1 MAIDIKEYFTII
13 TSKTGYSS
21 SIGSLPKD
29 TPYTGTEGFYG
40 ILSVII
46 KNVFVIASIILFI
59 FIIIGGLGM
68 IINAGNAEKQKQSN
82 KTLSSAI
89 TGFIIMMT
97 AYWLIK
103 IIEILTG
110 VQIISL

>member
-1 MAIDIKEYFTII
+1 MAIDIREYFNLGVTDSGNPI
-13 TSKTGYSS
+13 
-21 SIGSLPKD
+21 SIGAAGS
-29 TPYTGTEGFYG
+29 PYTSEEGLYG

-46 KNVFVIASIILFI
+46 KNVFVIASIILFV

-68 IINAGNAEKQKQSN
+68 IINAGNSEKQKQSN

-89 TGFIIMMT
+89 TGFVIIIIS
-97 AYWLIK
+97 YWLIK

-110 VQIISL
+110 INIISI

>member
-1 MAIDIKEYFTII
+1 MSISIKEYFNLGIDADGSPI
-13 TSKTGYSS
+13 KIDTS
-21 SIGSLPKD
+21 GS
-29 TPYTGTEGFYG
+29 PYTWESGLGLYS

-46 KNVFVIASIILFI
+46 KNVFVLASIILLI

-68 IINAGNAEKQKQSN
+68 IINAGNSEKQKQSS
-82 KTLSSAI
+82 KTLSSAVA
-89 TGFIIMMT
+89 GFIIMMA

-110 VQIISL
+110 VNIISL

>member
-1 MAIDIKEYFTII
+1 MAINIPEYFNLGIDAADNPVTIGGAD
-13 TSKTGYSS
+13 S
-21 SIGSLPKD
+21 
-29 TPYTGTEGFYG
+29 PYTNPEGLYG

-68 IINAGNAEKQKQSN
+68 IINAGNTDKQKQSN
-82 KTLSSAI
+82 KTLGSAV
-89 TGFIIMMT
+89 TGFIIMMV
-97 AYWLIK
+97 AYWIIK

-110 VQIISL
+110 LNIISL

>member
-1 MAIDIKEYFTII
+1 MAIDIKEYFTIGI
-13 TSKTGYSS
+13 QKSGSS
-21 SIGSLPKD
+21 FSISGLSKD

-68 IINAGNAEKQKQSN
+68 IINAGNSEKQKQSN

-89 TGFIIMMT
+89 TGFIIIMVS
-97 AYWLIK
+97 YWLIK